1 MSDKTKRRLAI
12 AGAAVI
18 GLALVVAI
26 GMRFAKE
33 PVKPDASSQEP
44 ISSSDVAPDIQN
56 STEKKEVMVSPQ
68 PTSEPE
74 STETLPP
81 QTDLPEQKL
90 QSDPVKPEAPENPK
104 TADGTDRTP
113 SSDKDHDFTP
123 ESTDAPPVYKPEHTE
138 KKTTPPESKPQGGG
152 GLPGFDNVPNAG
164 ANQGERLDNM
174 YENGNKIGDMD

>member
-44 ISSSDVAPDIQN
+44 VSSSEMAPDIQDK
-56 STEKKEVMVSPQ
+56 TDKKEVVVSPQ
-68 PTSEPE
+68 PTTEPE
-74 STETLPP
+74 SSETLPP

-90 QSDPVKPEAPENPK
+90 QPDPVKPEAP
-104 TADGTDRTP
+104 A
-113 SSDKDHDFTP
+113 
-123 ESTDAPPVYKPEHTE
+123 KPELPKDADTTNPSKPPEYRPEDTE
-138 KKTTPPESKPQGGG
+138 KKPAAESKPQGGG
-152 GLPGFDNVPNAG
+152 GLPGFDNVPDGG
-164 ANQGERLDNM
+164 ANQGEYVD
-174 YENGNKIGDMD
+174 GDGDINKQVGEMD